1 MLYLKHSFRWH
12 RGPGPGTGGHGNQ
25 RLALAAMAISSG
37 VTSIPTSAVAVVIP
51 EIHSEFNSSLGE
63 LQWTLVGF
71 SLSYS
76 VLLVLAGRLAD
87 VYGRKL
93 FFLIGTVVYAAA
105 ALAAGVA
112 PNTTVLIVAVVLMGA
127 GAAILTPASLSII
140 TDAFEPA
147 RRGTAIGIWAAASA
161 LISTVGPAI
170 GGVLGAWSWR
180 SVFWINAPLAALFF
194 AMTLLAAR
202 ESRDSGADRHV
213 DASGLATLAGGLTAL
228 TLVLNEGQQWGWL
241 SARAIILFASAAVLL
256 AAFVVLEPRVR
267 NALVDFRFFRKRN
280 FLGSNLALLVANF
293 ALAAILCFLPL
304 YMEEVLGYSV
314 IKAGLLLLP
323 LGGTMGVALPLGG
336 KISDRIGPRSPIVA
350 GLAVTTVG
358 CYLLTFINGDSG
370 YNDIW
375 PGSLLVGAGV
385 GLALTPLNTAA
396 MNSIRR
402 RAHGAAAGV
411 LVTMSGIGATFGVA
425 LSGALFQSRQD
436 SQTDSLLSAT
446 HLGLYEA
453 QERAFSGLLAGSQ
466 PALHALQKL
475 PGPAQAEIT
484 HAVRQGFTDGLG
496 AAIWLALGITAAGMV
511 LVAVVMQRAAPLPE
525 EDEPDR
531 LAAVPASV

>member
-1 MLYLKHSFRWH
+1 VLHLTHSFRWH
-12 RGPGPGTGGHGNQ
+12 RGPDTGGHGNQ
-25 RLALAAMAISSG
+25 RWALAAMAISSG

-51 EIHSEFNSSLGE
+51 QIHTEFNASLGE

-93 FFLIGTVVYAAA
+93 FFLAGTVVYTAAA
-105 ALAAGVA
+105 VAAGVA
-112 PNTTVLIVAVVLMGA
+112 PNTLVLIVAVVAMGA
-127 GAAILTPASLSII
+127 GAAVLTPASLSII

-147 RRGTAIGIWAAASA
+147 KRGTAIGIWAAASA

-170 GGVLGAWSWR
+170 GGVLGNWSWR
-180 SVFWINAPLAALFF
+180 SVFWINAPFAVLFF
-194 AMTLLAAR
+194 VMTLLAAR
-202 ESRDSGADRHV
+202 ESRDPGADRHV

-228 TLVLNEGQQWGWL
+228 TLVLNEGQQWGWT
-241 SARAIILFASAAVLL
+241 SPRAIVLFAAAVVLL
-256 AAFVVLEPRVR
+256 TAFVVLEPRVR
-267 NALVDFRFFRKRN
+267 NALVNFGFFRKRN
-280 FLGSNLALLVANF
+280 YLGSNLALLVANF
-293 ALAAILCFLPL
+293 ALAALLYFLPL

-323 LGGTMGVALPLGG
+323 LGGTMGIALPLGG
-336 KISDRIGPRSPIVA
+336 KIADRIGPRAPIVA
-350 GLAVTTVG
+350 GLAVTAVG

-396 MNSIRR
+396 MNAIRR
-402 RAHGAAAGV
+402 REHGAAAGV

-425 LSGALFQSRQD
+425 LSGSLFQGRQD
-436 SQTDSLLSAT
+436 TKTDSLLSAT

-453 QERAFSGLLAGSQ
+453 QERTLSGLLAGSK
-466 PALHALQKL
+466 PALAALHRF
-475 PGPAQAEIT
+475 PASAQAEIT

-496 AAIWLALGITAAGMV
+496 AAMWLALGITAAGMV
-511 LVAVVMQRAAPLPE
+511 LVALVMQRSAPVPE
-525 EDEPDR
+525 EDESIEP
-531 LAAVPASV
+531 AAAPA